1 MGRVQR
7 APDRGMRAEAA
18 REGFSATA
26 AMRSSAGPVGTCR
39 RAIVSGIVG
48 LTDRADVIVV
58 YSRPAHKGFVT
69 DR

>member
-1 MGRVQR
+1 MG
-7 APDRGMRAEAA
+7 APRRNGSDEKPAD
-18 REGFSATA
+18 
-26 AMRSSAGPVGTCR
+26 PVGTCC

>member
-1 MGRVQR
+1 
-7 APDRGMRAEAA
+7 MRAE
-18 REGFSATA
+18 EGPWGLLGETA
-26 AMRSSAGPVGTCR
+26 ATRSSADPVGTCR

>member
-1 MGRVQR
+1 
-7 APDRGMRAEAA
+7 MRAERRPYGLLGNGSDEKLCRPGGDLPAA
-18 REGFSATA
+18 RSF
-26 AMRSSAGPVGTCR
+26 R
-39 RAIVSGIVG
+39 RIVG